1 MLSANASDQP
11 AITATGA
18 SKLFLDGT
26 VVAFHNLSLTVA
38 RNEIMCVVGPSG
50 CGKTTL
56 LRCIAGLTDLSSGTL
71 LVHGQVVAGRPPDG
85 VAMVFQHFGL
95 LPWKTVFD
103 NAAFGLAM
111 AGVARAEITSTVTHY
126 LELTGLTGFER
137 HYPYQLSGGMQQRV
151 GLVRA
156 LAMNPSV
163 LLMDEPFA
171 ALDAQTRE
179 ILQEELLA
187 LMERPD
193 ERKTMMF
200 ITHSIDE
207 AILLGDRI
215 GVMSARPGRIKEVL
229 AMPFGWP
236 RNPDAVRADP
246 RFAELRQHIW
256 HELHAARPGNKP
268 ASTRAP
274 REVA

>member
-1 MLSANASDQP
+1 MVGADSVIVAD
-11 AITATGA
+11 GA
-18 SKLFLDGT
+18 SKLFLDGA
-26 VVAFHNLSLTVA
+26 VVAFRQLSLDI
-38 RNEIMCVVGPSG
+38 RRDEILCVVGPSG

-56 LRCIAGLTDLSSGTL
+56 LRCIAGLTELSTGTL
-71 LVHGQVVAGRPPDG
+71 SVDGKPVNGPPDG
-85 VAMVFQHFGL
+85 VSMVFQHFGL
-95 LPWKTVFD
+95 LPWKTVYD

-111 AGVARAEITSTVTHY
+111 NGASAATIRERVTHY
-126 LELTGLTGFER
+126 LELVGLTGFEK

-179 ILQEELLA
+179 ILQEELLQ
-187 LMERPD
+187 LMERPE
-193 ERKTMMF
+193 ERKTMVF

-207 AILLGDRI
+207 ALLLGDRI
-215 GVMSARPGRIKEVL
+215 AVMTTRPGRIKEVL
-229 AMPFGWP
+229 DMPFGWP
-236 RNPDAVRADP
+236 RNPDVVRSDP
-246 RFAELRQHIW
+246 RFIELRLHIW
-256 HELHAARPGNKP
+256 HQLHTARP
-268 ASTRAP
+268 AQLRAP

>member
-1 MLSANASDQP
+1 MPSPQQADQP
-11 AITATGA
+11 AIFAEGA
-18 SKLFLDGT
+18 SKLFLDGA
-26 VVAFHNLSLTVA
+26 VVAFHALSLAV
-38 RNEIMCVVGPSG
+38 RKNEIMCVVGPSG

-56 LRCIAGLTDLSSGTL
+56 LRAIAGLTDLSSGTL
-71 LVHGQVVAGRPPDG
+71 LVHGKPVGRHPPDG

-95 LPWKTVFD
+95 LPWKTVHE

-111 AGVARAEITSTVTHY
+111 AGAPRAQTAARVAHY
-126 LELTGLTGFER
+126 LDLVGLIGFER

-156 LAMNPSV
+156 LAMNPSI

-179 ILQEELLA
+179 ILQEELLQ

-193 ERKTMMF
+193 ERKTMVF

-207 AILLGDRI
+207 AILLGDRVA
-215 GVMSARPGRIKEVL
+215 VMSARPGRIKEVL
-229 AMPFGWP
+229 DLPFGWP
-236 RNPDAVRADP
+236 RNADAVRLDP
-246 RFAELRQHIW
+246 RFSELRLHIW
-256 HELHAARPGNKP
+256 HQLHAAKSKKP
-268 ASTRAP
+268 LAP
-274 REVA
+274 REVVA

>member
-1 MLSANASDQP
+1 MAAAQGASEP
-11 AITATGA
+11 AILAEGA
-18 SKLFLDGT
+18 SKLFLDGA
-26 VVAFHNLSLTVA
+26 VVAFHQLSLAV
-38 RNEIMCVVGPSG
+38 RKNEIMCVVGPSG

-56 LRCIAGLTDLSSGTL
+56 LRCIAGLTAISSGEL
-71 LVHGQVVAGRPPDG
+71 LVHAAPVAGRPPDG

-95 LPWKTVFD
+95 LPWKTVYE
-103 NAAFGLAM
+103 NAAFGLSM
-111 AGVARAEITSTVTHY
+111 AGAPRARIKETVAHY
-126 LELTGLTGFER
+126 LELVGLTGFER

-156 LAMNPSV
+156 LAMNPSI

-193 ERKTMMF
+193 ERKTMVF

-215 GVMSARPGRIKEVL
+215 AVMSARPGRIKEVL
-229 AMPFGWP
+229 DLPFGWP
-236 RNPDAVRADP
+236 RSADAVRSDP
-246 RFAELRQHIW
+246 RFAELRIHIW
-256 HELHAARPGNKP
+256 HQLHTPRARSSSSVGAA
-268 ASTRAP
+268 